1 MRKIF
6 VDLDGVLADFYGFAK
21 NYCNID
27 YHEDPKLAWSKLDK
41 VDRLFQQL
49 PTMPNAWQFFNEV
62 LKLGEE
68 KLGLHSVEILT
79 ALPLRTGKLL
89 SCAHDKTVWVN
100 SKINSRVIVNCVDD
114 WTKKKYYC
122 QPNDILI
129 DDMTRNI
136 MEWQSVGG
144 QVIWH
149 RDQQETINQLKM
161 LLDMR

>member
-21 NYCNID
+21 NYCGVD
-27 YHEDPKLAWSKLDK
+27 YSEDPKLAWSKLDQ

-100 SKINSRVIVNCVDD
+100 SKINSRVVVNCVDD

-122 QPNDILI
+122 QPGDILI
-129 DDMTRNI
+129 DDTLRNCHDWDSKNGI
-136 MEWQSVGG
+136 SLL
-144 QVIWH
+144 H
-149 RDQQETINQLKM
+149 TSQEQTLNNLRI
-161 LLDMR
+161 LLND

>member
-21 NYCNID
+21 NYCGFD
-27 YHEDPKLAWSKLDK
+27 YHEDPKLAWSRLDN

-100 SKINSRVIVNCVDD
+100 SKINSRVVVNCVDD

-122 QPNDILI
+122 QPGDILI
-129 DDMTRNI
+129 DDMQRNCNLFDA
-136 MEWQSVGG
+136 MGG
-144 QVIWH
+144 DSICHIDQVS
-149 RDQQETINQLKM
+149 TTSKLKR
-161 LLDMR
+161 LLDD